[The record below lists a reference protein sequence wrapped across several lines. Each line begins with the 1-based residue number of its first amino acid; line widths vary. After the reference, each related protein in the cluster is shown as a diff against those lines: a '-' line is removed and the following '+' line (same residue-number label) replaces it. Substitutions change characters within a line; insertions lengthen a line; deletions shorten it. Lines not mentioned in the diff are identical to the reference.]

1 MVELTLERIET
12 AIENLSRVPPEQ
24 ISIKEQVYLQSL
36 ILNRE
41 HMLKKPVAWAE
52 RHKEAI
58 REEHGFSANWRAVAG
73 CLLDDPLEP
82 ESYSKEFKPL
92 YDK

>member
-1 MVELTLERIET
+1 MIELTLERIET
-12 AIENLSRVPPEQ
+12 AIENLSRVPVEQ
-24 ISIKEQVYLQSL
+24 LSIKEQIYLSSL

-52 RHKEAI
+52 RFNEHNRKTHGFTDNWCAMEGTLDDTLPAPESSI
-58 REEHGFSANWRAVAG
+58 RE
-73 CLLDDPLEP
+73 
-82 ESYSKEFKPL
+82 YKPL

>member
-1 MVELTLERIET
+1 MIELTLERIET
-12 AIENLSRVPPEQ
+12 AIENLSRVPVEQ
-24 ISIKEQVYLQSL
+24 LSIKEQIYLTSL
-36 ILNRE
+36 IMNRD

-52 RHKEAI
+52 RHKEHI
-58 REEHGFSANWRAVAG
+58 RKEHGFSENWRAVAG
-73 CLLDDPLEP
+73 NLVDDPLEP